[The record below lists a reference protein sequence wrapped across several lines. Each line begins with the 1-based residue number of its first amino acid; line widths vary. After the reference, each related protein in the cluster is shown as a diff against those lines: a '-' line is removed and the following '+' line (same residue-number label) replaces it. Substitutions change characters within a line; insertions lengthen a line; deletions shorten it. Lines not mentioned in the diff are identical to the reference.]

1 MAHKLIFLTFDGE
14 TKHFA
19 HKMLTL
25 LNLCRLTH
33 MSCNGNHRGSMLRI
47 DPILIVVTAVNI
59 HDCQHTHTHTQIHR
73 QCFVHRH
80 YAVQHDQTKMQGRKY
95 EFTLQ
100 VDMVISIKR

>member
-80 YAVQHDQTKMQGRKY
+80 YAVQYDQTKMQGRKY